1 MNSLLSFE
9 RFKIRVSGL
18 SKSFSDPVKPKQRKL
33 IFEDVDMEIGVGF
46 FSALMGPSGCGKSTL
61 LKIIAGLETADTG
74 SVDYYLAGKW
84 IPIIKNGQFVQSDST
99 ASQLRCKHI
108 GFVFQSHQLIHE
120 FNVLEN
126 VALPLQLQ
134 EISGKEARERAA
146 AMLDRVGLGKE
157 LAKFPETLSV
167 GMQQRVGIARAMV
180 HEPTLIF
187 ADEPTAS
194 LDPGMA
200 EEVIEMMLLLQE
212 FMETTILM
220 ITHSPQMAKPLDEIW
235 QFVRSQG
242 NVDEIS
248 YSLERKSSSV

>member
-1 MNSLLSFE
+1 
-9 RFKIRVSGL
+9 
-18 SKSFSDPVKPKQRKL
+18 
-33 IFEDVDMEIGVGF
+33 
-46 FSALMGPSGCGKSTL
+46 
-61 LKIIAGLETADTG
+61 
-74 SVDYYLAGKW
+74 
-84 IPIIKNGQFVQSDST
+84 
-99 ASQLRCKHI
+99 
-108 GFVFQSHQLIHE
+108 
-120 FNVLEN
+120 
-126 VALPLQLQ
+126 
-134 EISGKEARERAA
+134 
-146 AMLDRVGLGKE
+146 MLDRVGLGKE